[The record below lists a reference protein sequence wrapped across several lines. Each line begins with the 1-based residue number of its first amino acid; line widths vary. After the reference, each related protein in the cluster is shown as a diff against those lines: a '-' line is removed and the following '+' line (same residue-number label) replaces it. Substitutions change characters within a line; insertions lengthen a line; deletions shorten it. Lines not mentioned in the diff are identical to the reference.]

1 MGTDGMQLKRLL
13 IMTVGKTHSGKT
25 TFAKE
30 LEQKLTNSVV
40 IDQDNH
46 AEFINTYYKSL
57 IPAQGTNSFKYA
69 ITNTIV
75 DYAVQ
80 MTDFHLILCNS
91 NRYTEGRSQILN
103 YFHNEGFISVLVH
116 FDLPNHILHERVSN
130 TWRSKTVFRTA
141 SNFTEVLNR
150 QIAATQDG
158 EISDPKENEADYF
171 FVIRDSNEVHS
182 VVQSIVDLKRFL
194 AT

>member
-1 MGTDGMQLKRLL
+1 
-13 IMTVGKTHSGKT
+13 MTVGKTHSGKT

-30 LEQKLTNSVV
+30 LEQKLSKSIV

-80 MTDFHLILCNS
+80 MTDFHVILCNS
-91 NRYTEGRSQILN
+91 NRYAKGRSQILD
-103 YFHNEGFISVLVH
+103 YFHNESFISVLVH
-116 FDLPNHILHERVSN
+116 FDLPNHVLQKRVSN
-130 TWRSKTVFRTA
+130 TQRSKTVFRTA
-141 SNFTEVLNR
+141 SNFTEVVNR
-150 QIAATQDG
+150 QIAESQDG
-158 EISDPKENEADYF
+158 EISDPKEEEADYF
-171 FVIRDSNEVHS
+171 FVVRDSNEVHS
-182 VVQSIVDLKRFL
+182 VVQNIVDLNVQI
-194 AT
+194 TP